1 MIGNIENFI
10 YPISMGMIGES
21 REASDRIYSRA
32 PLPLAE
38 FRFFQQILRE
48 GWYGAKNGR
57 LRWNGKWEIRKAI
70 CFPANK
76 GFAYHLTLQHAPLP
90 WSILLSRQAG
100 SISCRKRQASW
111 LKEIISTHDF
121 SSWGNGGTSLK
132 PLPLSRPG
140 KLMPLMLPSILSL
153 SGSHHASKRSTI
165 RSVQSLPNC
174 PFGHEY

>member
-1 MIGNIENFI
+1 MARKRKMIGNIENSI

-121 SSWGNGGTSLK
+121 SSWGNGGTSQK
-132 PLPLSRPG
+132 PLPACLCRPLSRPG
-140 KLMPLMLPSILSL
+140 K
-153 SGSHHASKRSTI
+153 
-165 RSVQSLPNC
+165 
-174 PFGHEY
+174 